1 MCFDCIGG
9 LKKNNRKFYRKSVR
23 RQTSLCVCVCVYV
36 YVCARAC
43 PAQVSDMLHAA
54 AISVK
59 VFGRSAADAAA
70 CLARRGARTAS
81 RRQWLE

>member
-1 MCFDCIGG
+1 MCFDCIGV
-9 LKKNNRKFYRKSVR
+9 LKKTIGNFIGTQSDVR
-23 RQTSLCVCVCVYV
+23 RHCVSVCVYV